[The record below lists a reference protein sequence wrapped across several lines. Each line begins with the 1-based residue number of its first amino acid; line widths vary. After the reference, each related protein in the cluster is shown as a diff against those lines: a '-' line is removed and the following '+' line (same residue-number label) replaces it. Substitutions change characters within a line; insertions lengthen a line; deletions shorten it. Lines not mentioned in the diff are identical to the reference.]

1 MSLDIIPGKADQKV
15 RLIHD
20 PSIVGTTTGGIKT
33 IWSSHLNSDR
43 RKDRMN
49 APISDYHY
57 WS

>member
-20 PSIVGTTTGGIKT
+20 PSVVGTTTGGIRT
-33 IWSSHLNSDR
+33 AGPHTLIQIELGL
-43 RKDRMN
+43 MN

-57 WS
+57 